1 MKDAIVIAARTVYD
15 RGGLAGL
22 TMRAVSRE
30 LAVAPNAWYSY
41 FRSKD
46 ELVDAVI
53 DGILGKIE
61 TPDERREWRD
71 ALRQLMVGLRPVL
84 LQHGSLVQ
92 EFQSRPTRGETALRL
107 EKSTLRILARAGIH
121 GEPAVTA
128 LRVLLVYTIGFV
140 AQEIPRVA
148 DPNDVRRKQ
157 QSEDAYRSSEMRPLS
172 RAAATQLAA
181 HADSR
186 VFETGLEWLL
196 NGIADMAPPN
206 MEST

>member
-1 MKDAIVIAARTVYD
+1 MAAARTVYD
-15 RGGLAGL
+15 RGGLTGL

-30 LAVAPNAWYSY
+30 LAVAPNALYSHV
-41 FRSKD
+41 RSKD

-53 DGILGKIE
+53 DGVLGEIAM
-61 TPDERREWRD
+61 R
-71 ALRQLMVGLRPVL
+71 L
-84 LQHGSLVQ
+84 
-92 EFQSRPTRGETALRL
+92 GE
-107 EKSTLRILARAGIH
+107 STLRILARAGIH

-148 DPNDVRRKQ
+148 DPNGVRRKQ
-157 QSEDAYRSSEMRPLS
+157 QSEDAYRGGEMRPLS
-172 RAAATQLAA
+172 RALATQLSA

-196 NGIADMAPPN
+196 NGIADSASPKV
-206 MEST
+206 ESTEHT